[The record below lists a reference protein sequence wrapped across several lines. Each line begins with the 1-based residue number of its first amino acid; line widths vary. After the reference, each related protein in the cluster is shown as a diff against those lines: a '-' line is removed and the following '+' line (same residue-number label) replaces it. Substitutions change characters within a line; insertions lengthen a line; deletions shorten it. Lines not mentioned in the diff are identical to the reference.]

1 MMRVM
6 SLDTPGGLGT
16 MAWPTLMV
24 LVSLAAPAS
33 PYMSSHCYFNP
44 LCTCKL
50 QAATAGPGLY
60 NSTESSSPLNAIQ
73 SLMQAPADIRDVSC
87 LGVPFARIPGNFVF
101 SITRQ
106 MTYRPCVS
114 RVTCQGQVSRD
125 IEVNCFLG
133 LLIL

>member
-1 MMRVM
+1 MRMM

-24 LVSLAAPAS
+24 LVTIMVTPAS

-50 QAATAGPGLY
+50 QAATPSPGLL

-87 LGVPFARIPGNFVF
+87 LGVPFARIPGNFVH
-101 SITRQ
+101 
-106 MTYRPCVS
+106 YLHHKAPCVS
-114 RVTCQGQVSRD
+114 RVKVKCPGTSR
-125 IEVNCFLG
+125 IIVFLDC
-133 LLIL
+133 

>member
-1 MMRVM
+1 MMRM
-6 SLDTPGGLGT
+6 MILDTPGGLAT

-24 LVSLAAPAS
+24 LMTLMVTPAS

-50 QAATAGPGLY
+50 QAATPSPGLL

-87 LGVPFARIPGNFVF
+87 LGVPFARIPGNFVL
-101 SITRQ
+101 SITRHV
-106 MTYRPCVS
+106 CHVS
-114 RVTCQGQVSRD
+114 RSSVLGHQG
-125 IEVNCFLG
+125 
-133 LLIL
+133 

>member
-1 MMRVM
+1 MMRLM
-6 SLDTPGGLGT
+6 SPDTPGGLGT

-50 QAATAGPGLY
+50 QAATAGTGLY
-60 NSTESSSPLNAIQ
+60 NSTESSSPLSAIQ

-87 LGVPFARIPGNFVF
+87 LGVPFARIPGNFF
-101 SITRQ
+101 FFYHKQ
-106 MTYRPCVS
+106 
-114 RVTCQGQVSRD
+114 D
-125 IEVNCFLG
+125 K
-133 LLIL
+133 